1 MRVFRQTT
9 SKNND
14 KLKLESAFR
23 AHYSN
28 LVQFAY
34 FKVSDKEKAK
44 DLVQE
49 CFVKLWENKSVFEEG
64 GNIKAFL
71 FKILNNAIIDF
82 YRTKKAEIGPVSE
95 EDIAGEEKERSALE
109 NDHVQDRLNL
119 LPVDIKTVFLL
130 NKYSGFKYAEIAE
143 TLAISVKT
151 VEAKMGKAL
160 KIFREAQNNDI

>member
-1 MRVFRQTT
+1 MRVFRQITF
-9 SKNND
+9 KNND

-23 AHYSN
+23 THYSN

-49 CFVKLWENKSVFEEG
+49 CFVKLWENKSVFEQD

-71 FKILNNAIIDF
+71 FKVLNNAIIDF
-82 YRTKKAEIGPVSE
+82 YRTKKTEKLPVDEDSLAEQTTECSILE
-95 EDIAGEEKERSALE
+95 YEDVLE
-109 NDHVQDRLNL
+109 MLNL
-119 LPVDIKTVFLL
+119 LPSDIKTIFLL

-160 KIFREAQNNDI
+160 KIFRDAKNNES